1 MPHLPLPSAV
11 ALMALVCLAAPN
23 AAVAKPA
30 GNTSSEASKT
40 SSDKDAPGEALT
52 AEAINGATFTASE
65 TPEGGGKKDGKKE
78 SKKARAKGKDKRPQP
93 LLVKVQVL
101 LDRAHFSPGAID
113 GRDGENMRNA
123 LSAFAVAQ
131 GLPASQTLNQ
141 ELFDKLAA
149 SSADPVVATY
159 TITDSD
165 ASGPF
170 AEKIPAKMEEQADL
184 EAMNY
189 TNPREML
196 AERFHMSR
204 DLLSALNPDAAFDKS
219 GTGIVVA
226 AVPPLET
233 GKPAKDEAKSKSK
246 SSGKS
251 EDKARDASD
260 GKSADKPAADK
271 GTDTSKKDD
280 APKSDDTSKKDDAPK
295 KDIVRV
301 EVDKVTRHVR
311 GFGEDGT
318 LRAYYPASIGSAEKP
333 APSGEAKVK
342 GVAFAPVYT
351 YNPKY
356 AFKGVKTNKT
366 FSIRPGPNNPVGI
379 VWIDL
384 SIPSYGI
391 HGTPEPEKVGKTESH
406 GCIRL
411 TNWDARDLATRI
423 ERGAKVVFKDE

>member
-30 GNTSSEASKT
+30 GNTSSEAGKT
-40 SSDKDAPGEALT
+40 SSDKEAPGEALT
-52 AEAINGATFTASE
+52 AEAINAATFSAPE

-159 TITDSD
+159 TITDTD

-260 GKSADKPAADK
+260 GKSATSRLRTKARTRRRRTMRPRATIPPRKMTPQRRMTLRRRMTPRK
-271 GTDTSKKDD
+271 GTSCGSRSTRSPGMSEASARTALCGPITPPPSA
-280 APKSDDTSKKDDAPK
+280 APRS
-295 KDIVRV
+295 
-301 EVDKVTRHVR
+301 
-311 GFGEDGT
+311 
-318 LRAYYPASIGSAEKP
+318 
-333 APSGEAKVK
+333 
-342 GVAFAPVYT
+342 
-351 YNPKY
+351 
-356 AFKGVKTNKT
+356 
-366 FSIRPGPNNPVGI
+366 RPPQ
-379 VWIDL
+379 
-384 SIPSYGI
+384 
-391 HGTPEPEKVGKTESH
+391 
-406 GCIRL
+406 
-411 TNWDARDLATRI
+411 ARPR
-423 ERGAKVVFKDE
+423 

>member
-1 MPHLPLPSAV
+1 MAHLPLPSAV
-11 ALMALVCLAAPN
+11 ALMALVCLATP
-23 AAVAKPA
+23 AALEAKPA
-30 GNTSSEASKT
+30 GTT
-40 SSDKDAPGEALT
+40 SSDAGKTTPAEALT
-52 AEAINGATFTASE
+52 VEAINGATFMA
-65 TPEGGGKKDGKKE
+65 PESGDKAGGKK
-78 SKKARAKGKDKRPQP
+78 ARTSAKDKRPQP

-123 LSAFAVAQ
+123 LSAYAVAQ

-149 SSADPVVATY
+149 SSADPVVVPY
-159 TITDSD
+159 TITESD
-165 ASGPF
+165 AAGPF

-184 EAMNY
+184 EAMSY

-204 DLLSALNPDAAFDKS
+204 DLLTALNPDAALDQA
-219 GTGIVVA
+219 GTTITVA

-233 GKPAKDEAKSKSK
+233 GKPAKDEAKPKN
-246 SSGKS
+246 KS
-251 EDKARDASD
+251 EDKPDAE
-260 GKSADKPAADK
+260 K
-271 GTDTSKKDD
+271 GTETSKKDD
-280 APKSDDTSKKDDAPK
+280 TTKGEDAPK
-295 KDIVRV
+295 KADTSNKDDTPKKDIARV

-356 AFKGVKTNKT
+356 AFKGVKTKKT

>member
-1 MPHLPLPSAV
+1 
-11 ALMALVCLAAPN
+11 MALVCLAAPN

-30 GNTSSEASKT
+30 GSTSSEAGKT

-52 AEAINGATFTASE
+52 AEAINGATFTAPE
-65 TPEGGGKKDGKKE
+65 TPEGGGKKE
-78 SKKARAKGKDKRPQP
+78 SKKARAKQKDKRPQP

-123 LSAFAVAQ
+123 LSAYAVAQ
-131 GLPASQTLNQ
+131 GLPPAQTLNQ

-149 SSADPVVATY
+149 SSADPVVVSY
-159 TITDSD
+159 TITESD
-165 ASGPF
+165 AAGPF

-184 EAMNY
+184 EAMSY

-204 DLLSALNPDAAFDKS
+204 DLLTALNPDAALDKA
-219 GTGIVVA
+219 GTTITVA

-233 GKPAKDEAKSKSK
+233 GKPAKDEAKPKN
-246 SSGKS
+246 KS
-251 EDKARDASD
+251 E
-260 GKSADKPAADK
+260 GKPEDKPDADK
-271 GTDTSKKDD
+271 GTDTSKKDA
-280 APKSDDTSKKDDAPK
+280 APKSNDTSKKDDTPK
-295 KDIVRV
+295 KDIARV